1 MALLTMALL
10 AMHLVVEAQHHC
22 LAPAAV
28 CRALEIHHLVGAAHL
43 TAALAHAAQAP
54 ALAPNGGGTGRAVV
68 LLPPCLTHRL
78 AHALAEPW
86 VLRWRRW
93 R

>member
-1 MALLTMALL
+1 MALLAVALL
-10 AMHLVVEAQHHC
+10 AMHLVVEAQYHR

-28 CRALEIHHLVGAAHL
+28 SGALEIHHLVGAAHL
-43 TAALAHAAQAP
+43 TAALVDAAQAP
-54 ALAPNGGGTGRAVV
+54 ALAPDGGGAGRAVV
-68 LLPPCLTHRL
+68 LSPPCLAHRL